1 MKIKG
6 VITGDIIQS
15 THIDPANRSLL
26 LDTINNIVHD
36 TEKWGSIRLDIY
48 RGDSF
53 QIIINNPVKAL
64 RTVLL
69 LRIGL
74 QAKSPTS
81 FRWDA
86 RMALGIGTID
96 FEKEESVIESDGEAF
111 RFSGWEF
118 DKLGRS
124 KNLALK
130 TPWDEFNDEFKVST
144 AFVDDIASNW
154 TITQSQALY
163 LSLLT
168 GKTQKEIADD
178 LQKSSQAISKLL
190 IGGKA
195 NLIELYLNRYEQLI
209 STKNL

>member
-1 MKIKG
+1 
-6 VITGDIIQS
+6 
-15 THIDPANRSLL
+15 
-26 LDTINNIVHD
+26 
-36 TEKWGSIRLDIY
+36 
-48 RGDSF
+48 
-53 QIIINNPVKAL
+53 
-64 RTVLL
+64 
-69 LRIGL
+69 
-74 QAKSPTS
+74 
-81 FRWDA
+81 
-86 RMALGIGTID
+86 
-96 FEKEESVIESDGEAF
+96 
-111 RFSGWEF
+111 
-118 DKLGRS
+118 LGRS

>member
-15 THIDPANRSLL
+15 THIDPADRSLL
-26 LDTINNIVHD
+26 LDTINNIVYD
-36 TEKWGSIRLDIY
+36 TEKWGNVRLDIY

-86 RMALGIGTID
+86 R
-96 FEKEESVIESDGEAF
+96 DGF
-111 RFSGWEF
+111 R
-118 DKLGRS
+118 
-124 KNLALK
+124 
-130 TPWDEFNDEFKVST
+130 
-144 AFVDDIASNW
+144 
-154 TITQSQALY
+154 Y
-163 LSLLT
+163 
-168 GKTQKEIADD
+168 
-178 LQKSSQAISKLL
+178 
-190 IGGKA
+190 
-195 NLIELYLNRYEQLI
+195 RYYRF
-209 STKNL
+209 